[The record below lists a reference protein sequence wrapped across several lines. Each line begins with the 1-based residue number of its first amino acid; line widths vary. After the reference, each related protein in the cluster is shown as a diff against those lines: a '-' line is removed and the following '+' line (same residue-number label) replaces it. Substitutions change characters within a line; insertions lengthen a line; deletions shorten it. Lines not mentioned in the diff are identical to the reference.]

1 MCVLGRILLT
11 VRDSHV
17 VYTIPI
23 ALLLSVVLAP
33 LLTRLDLYKIV
44 FLVTV
49 AFAYT
54 LPWYVYQLGT

>member
-1 MCVLGRILLT
+1 M
-11 VRDSHV
+11 

-23 ALLLSVVLAP
+23 ALLLSVILAP
-33 LLTRLDLYKIV
+33 LLTRLDVYKIV

-54 LPWYVYQLGT
+54 LPW